1 MGAGSICG
9 RLWLKKKIKDWIAVK
24 VLDFRQGS
32 GSDISTGDRRQEQ
45 SFRRSCQK
53 QGSEQGWVLLDQS
66 AAHSSIPQQSIA

>member
-9 RLWLKKKIKDWIAVK
+9 RLWLKKKIKGWIAVK

-32 GSDISTGDRRQEQ
+32 GSDISTGDRRQEK

-53 QGSEQGWVLLDQS
+53 QGWALLDQS
-66 AAHSSIPQQSIA
+66 AAHSSIPQQSKA